1 MKVLSTLLLLTS
13 LGGVASAATIVQTQN
28 FAFVPNGSQVLT
40 FNKFDT
46 IGGTRTLL
54 SVTITVTLNKTG
66 GSFEVDNDSASGGT
80 ISLTHTVQGALTSSL
95 GSSSLLD
102 TSFAGIGS
110 SGTLNAVSS
119 LNNQA
124 VSATTGDATNTFNS
138 TGLGDNIV
146 FNPADQ
152 TASSSG
158 TVNSLFTSMYA
169 GSGTFTNTLA
179 ADQLV
184 SATGL
189 GGLQQSFTVSN
200 VSGDV
205 TITYNYVP
213 EPASTML
220 GGLGVIVLLT
230 RHRRR

>member
-13 LGGVASAATIVQTQN
+13 LSGIASAAMTITQTQN
-28 FAFVPNGSQVLT
+28 FAFVPNGSQAMT

-46 IGGTRTLL
+46 LGGTRTLV

-66 GSFEVDNDSASGGT
+66 GSFEVDNDSATGGT
-80 ISLTHTVQGALTSSL
+80 ITLTHTVSGALSSSL
-95 GSSSLLD
+95 GAGSLTD
-102 TSFAGIGS
+102 TGFSPIGGA
-110 SGTLNAVSS
+110 GTLEAVNST
-119 LNNQA
+119 NQFVA
-124 VSATTGDATNTFNS
+124 ATTGDATNTFNS
-138 TGLGDNIV
+138 TGLADNV
-146 FNPADQ
+146 VYNPGN
-152 TASSSG
+152 SSVSSTGVVNSG
-158 TVNSLFTSMYA
+158 TTALYA
-169 GSGTFTNTLA
+169 GTGTFTQTMTAN
-179 ADQLV
+179 QLV